1 MFILVL
7 LGAALLLLLGVL
19 GIAGWISSEQLL
31 RAKKRDQVHAPQPR
45 VLACGE
51 DTITLQRI
59 RDTAYDGIYGIDW
72 QAHYAIVGQIISTT
86 DRTVTRRLLQ
96 ATQRPPVGI
105 RVRWNA
111 FVYRGDPLRTR
122 GLLYEDVAIPS
133 QVGSLPAWFV
143 GGPRAT
149 WVLMVHG
156 YNATREQGL
165 CVLPLIHS
173 LGFPV
178 LNSSYRNDPGAP
190 ASRDRLYHLGDTEW
204 QDVEAMV
211 RYARER
217 GAADLILYGWS
228 MGGCMVETFL
238 RRSAEAVSVRAV
250 ILDSPILDW
259 HAATIRLMHET
270 LHFPVW
276 FLRFVEW
283 VVARRGVDFSALKSL
298 PPSAQRIS
306 PTLLFHGTA
315 DTLAPVSVSD
325 AFAGAYPDRVTYLR
339 VAGSDHVQ
347 AWNADPQVYED
358 ALKTFLT
365 RVGMSDAPSAVQS
378 RQE

>member
-1 MFILVL
+1 MLLLVL
-7 LGAALLLLLGVL
+7 PSGLLLLLGVL

-45 VLACGE
+45 VLAYAE

-72 QAHYAIVGQIISTT
+72 QAHSAIVGQIISAT
-86 DRTVTRRLLQ
+86 DRTVTRRLLK
-96 ATQRPPVGI
+96 ATQKAPVGT

-111 FVYRGDPLRTR
+111 FVHRGDPLSTL
-122 GLLYEDVAIPS
+122 GLLYEDVTLPS
-133 QVGSLPAWFV
+133 QVGPLPAWFV
-143 GGPRAT
+143 AGPRAT

>member
-1 MFILVL
+1 MLLLVL
-7 LGAALLLLLGVL
+7 LSGLLLLLGVL

-45 VLACGE
+45 VLAYAE

-72 QAHYAIVGQIISTT
+72 QAHSAIVGQIISAT
-86 DRTVTRRLLQ
+86 DRTVTRRLLK
-96 ATQRPPVGI
+96 ATQKAPVGT

-111 FVYRGDPLRTR
+111 FVHRGDPLSAL
-122 GLLYEDVAIPS
+122 GLLYEDVTLPS
-133 QVGSLPAWFV
+133 QVGPLPAWFV
-143 GGPRAT
+143 AGPRAT

-190 ASRDRLYHLGDTEW
+190 ASPDRLYHLGDTEW

-211 RYARER
+211 RYAREH

-238 RRSAEAVSVRAV
+238 QRSPEAGSVRGV

-276 FLRFVEW
+276 FLHFVEW

-298 PPSAQRIS
+298 PPSSGRIP

-325 AFAGAYPDRVTYLR
+325 AFARAYPELVTYQR
-339 VAGSDHVQ
+339 IVGSDHVQ
-347 AWNADPQVYED
+347 TWNAAPQVYEE
-358 ALKTFLT
+358 ALQTFLT
-365 RVGMSDAPSAVQS
+365 RIGMNDTQPVVQS
-378 RQE
+378 IQE